1 MLFEATWMDQEIVIL
16 NEFSERGSQIT
27 YDIQNLKY
35 ETNEHIQNRNIITDI
50 GKKYIQLPKVK
61 GTRRKKLGV

>member
-16 NEFSERGSQIT
+16 NELSERESRIT

-35 ETNEHIQNRNIITDI
+35 ETNELIFQT
-50 GKKYIQLPKVK
+50 
-61 GTRRKKLGV
+61 GT

>member
-16 NEFSERGSQIT
+16 NELSERESQIT

-35 ETNEHIQNRNIITDI
+35 ETNELIFQT
-50 GKKYIQLPKVK
+50 
-61 GTRRKKLGV
+61 GT